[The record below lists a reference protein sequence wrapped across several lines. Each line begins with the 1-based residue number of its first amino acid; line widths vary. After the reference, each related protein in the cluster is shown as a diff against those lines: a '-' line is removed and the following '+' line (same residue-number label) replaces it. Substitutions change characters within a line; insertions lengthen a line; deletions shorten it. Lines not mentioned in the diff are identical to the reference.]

1 MLSSSVGLSLGI
13 SMVAIA
19 GANVWLALR
28 TTGNRARQ
36 TRAHRLGG
44 YLFLTLFSVTF
55 FYMNQRVSGVTRGLP
70 ITVVLHSTLALL
82 MLKILI
88 ARRYKHHSGTLLALG
103 LAIFVVSFV
112 LVAITSFPVLWASD
126 ILGNIRLLVN
136 LSVVGLAVV
145 VFGAL

>member
-44 YLFLTLFSVTF
+44 YLFLTLFFVPLL
-55 FYMNQRVSGVTRGLP
+55 YMNQRVPGVTPGPP
-70 ITVVLHSTLALL
+70 ITVVPYTTLCFLRLALL
-82 MLKILI
+82 WFENLFLPRSK
-88 ARRYKHHSGTLLALG
+88 YHCGTLRA
-103 LAIFVVSFV
+103 
-112 LVAITSFPVLWASD
+112 
-126 ILGNIRLLVN
+126 
-136 LSVVGLAVV
+136 
-145 VFGAL
+145 

>member
-70 ITVVLHSTLALL
+70 ITVVLHSTLAFLLLALL

-126 ILGNIRLLVN
+126 ILGT
-136 LSVVGLAVV
+136 SVCWSI
-145 VFGAL
+145 

>member
-70 ITVVLHSTLALL
+70 ITVALPSTPAFLLLAFL
-82 MLKILI
+82 MLKNLI
-88 ARRYKHHSGTLLALG
+88 ARPYNHPSRTPLPFA
-103 LAIFVVSFV
+103 
-112 LVAITSFPVLWASD
+112 
-126 ILGNIRLLVN
+126 
-136 LSVVGLAVV
+136 
-145 VFGAL
+145 